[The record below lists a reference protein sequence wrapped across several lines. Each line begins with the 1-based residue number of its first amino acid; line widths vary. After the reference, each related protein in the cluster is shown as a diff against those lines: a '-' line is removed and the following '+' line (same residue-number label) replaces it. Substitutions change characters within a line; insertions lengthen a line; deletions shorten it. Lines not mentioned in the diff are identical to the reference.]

1 MFHRNIDRLY
11 EVIDGVVYDSEDCI
25 FLHCWRRKIG
35 PVYAL
40 WRTPDGHCFMTMHT
54 LSLLFGPCFRFAPI
68 SRINAIEIA
77 AARSAPDAVLRE
89 LGVDVQYVDESDVPC
104 NLETAETVYARRSR
118 FAERTLLKSSDGRYL
133 MFERCGIFGMTRTR
147 TSPMIQREAIAWAL
161 ENGARGEV
169 LEMLGIRS
177 PAKSGAGLDPEL
189 RMESSERRALV
200 AENRRLRAEMEML
213 RRQS

>member
-1 MFHRNIDRLY
+1 MFQKNIHRLY
-11 EVIDGVVYDSEDCI
+11 EVIDGVVYDSEDYA
-25 FLHCWRRKIG
+25 FLHRWRRKIG

-40 WRTPDGHCFMTMHT
+40 WRTPDGHYYLTMHT

-77 AARSAPDAVLRE
+77 AARNAPDAVLRE
-89 LGVDVQYVDESDVPC
+89 LGVDVEYVDESDVSC
-104 NLETAETVYARRSR
+104 DLGTAETVYAKRSR

-133 MFERCGIFGMTRTR
+133 MFERRGIFGMTRTR
-147 TSPMIQREAIAWAL
+147 TSPVTQRGAIAWAL

-177 PAKSGAGLDPEL
+177 PAKSGAGLDPGL
-189 RMESSERRALV
+189 RMESSEWRTLVAELRALV
-200 AENRRLRAEMEML
+200 KATSHTSRRP
-213 RRQS
+213 